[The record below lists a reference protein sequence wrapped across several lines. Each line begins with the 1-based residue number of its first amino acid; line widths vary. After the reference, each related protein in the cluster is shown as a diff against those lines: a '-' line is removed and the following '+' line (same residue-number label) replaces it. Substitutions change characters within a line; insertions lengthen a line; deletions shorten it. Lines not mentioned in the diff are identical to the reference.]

1 MPAYSEGDDGSG
13 DSGVMPSNG
22 PSKDSVKKLD
32 QIIQVKRN
40 RCYQILAAVLE
51 ANGLLDRISI
61 QKQLS
66 LCCNHECHCLSYI
79 LRKGQRRSINGYV
92 FGSF

>member
-1 MPAYSEGDDGSG
+1 MPVYNEYDDGSG

-32 QIIQVKRN
+32 QIIQVRIGSFHQD
-40 RCYQILAAVLE
+40 YIVIFE
-51 ANGLLDRISI
+51 ANALLHRISI

-66 LCCNHECHCLSYI
+66 LCCNRECLFPSCTL
-79 LRKGQRRSINGYV
+79 KMVQRRSINGYV
-92 FGSF
+92 